1 MKTIL
6 IPSLELFHCYDGE
19 VGCYVCNGG
28 SGLHSAHANVGK
40 CEGKRILI
48 EHLA

>member
-6 IPSLELFHCYDGE
+6 IPSLELFHCCDGE

-40 CEGKRILI
+40 CECK
-48 EHLA
+48 EVKEYS